1 MFSTIQSYIM
11 AGLGIALVVICGL
24 FYWYFDHSQD
34 KIAILNQNQAKLE
47 GAVAQQKDFIED
59 LQRQAEKQNKSI
71 IQLNKDQI
79 LAEKEKEGLLATL
92 RKHNLE
98 ALAKAKPG
106 LVEERINDAT
116 RKRFREIENDTS
128 Q

>member
-1 MFSTIQSYIM
+1 MFGIQSYIM
-11 AGLGIALVVICGL
+11 AGLGIALLAVCGI
-24 FYWYFDHSQD
+24 FYWYFDNSQD
-34 KIAILNQNQAKLE
+34 KIATLNQNQAKLE
-47 GAVAQQKDFIED
+47 GAVSQQKEFIES
-59 LQRQAEKQNKSI
+59 LERQAEKQSKSI
-71 IQLNKDQI
+71 VQLSKDQVS
-79 LAEKEKEGLLATL
+79 AEQEKERLLATL